1 MLYHVCMS
9 TTLHRSPGPRASP
22 TTVSTDE
29 RKESLGFRARPS
41 FRREID
47 AFAEAHGMR
56 RTRLIEEAL
65 RFYMAVKAQDG
76 IHGR

>member
-1 MLYHVCMS
+1 MLYHVSMS
-9 TTLHRSPGPRASP
+9 TTLAPIARTTGEPDHRF
-22 TTVSTDE
+22 TDE